1 MATGNGE
8 AFPQESHAIDPID
21 LSAWRQME
29 SELPADWEP
38 ISLQQTSE
46 KDELAQ
52 VRLQNR
58 SEEHTSELQSLM
70 RITYAV
76 FCLKKKHY
84 NHSHLHSKSHTM
96 HINHRF
102 N

>member
-1 MATGNGE
+1 MRI
-8 AFPQESHAIDPID
+8 SDWSSDVCSSDLIDPID

-52 VRLQNR
+52 VRLQNASATLSSIDR
-58 SEEHTSELQSLM
+58 DKPDVTADVYYKAGIVEIGRASCRESECQ
-70 RITYAV
+70 YV
-76 FCLKKKHY
+76 
-84 NHSHLHSKSHTM
+84 
-96 HINHRF
+96 
-102 N
+102 